1 MKRVMNKVCLII
13 TATFVF
19 VQCSRSNKYDPDT
32 SLTAAEK
39 DKLKMSIIR
48 YLARAPENVSATEKF
63 KTEHD
68 AYYQERASLCFLEQ
82 FYQSGN
88 TQYFLVT
95 QPAPSLV
102 EKRHATGGKLVLN
115 DDGSIAEYEEVFRTW
130 KMVPDTLKKRSAF
143 LFDKMV
149 KGESLEAFYTQ
160 STGDQYIEFPD
171 DKTYY
176 DKASRSWKTKEP

>member
-1 MKRVMNKVCLII
+1 MM
-13 TATFVF
+13 AAFF
-19 VQCSRSNKYDPDT
+19 YVQCSRSNKYDPDA
-32 SLTAAEK
+32 SLSAAEK
-39 DKLKMSIIR
+39 DKLKMTIIR
-48 YLARAPENVSATEKF
+48 YVARAPENVGPTEKF

-68 AYYQERASLCFLEQ
+68 PYYQERASLCFLEH

-102 EKRHATGGKLVLN
+102 EKRHATGGKIVVN

-130 KMVPDTLKKRSAF
+130 KMVPDTLKKRSYY

-149 KGESLEAFYTQ
+149 KGEPLEPFYTK
-160 STGDQYIEFPD
+160 SKGDQYIEFPD
-171 DKTYY
+171 DQTYY
-176 DKASRSWKTKEP
+176 DKSAREWKTKELK